1 MFFESF
7 PHDSEY
13 VIYMGEPQGGFMI
26 GRTVEQKEL
35 LRALE
40 SVQSEFVAL
49 YGRRRVGKTYLVN
62 EFFNGKPNTSR
73 EELIERLESIREGR

>member
-1 MFFESF
+1 
-7 PHDSEY
+7 
-13 VIYMGEPQGGFMI
+13 MI
-26 GRTVEQKEL
+26 GRTAEQKEL

-62 EFFNGKPNTSR
+62 EFFNGQFAFRATGIEGGTKR
-73 EELIERLESIREGR
+73 EQLACARGAS